1 MKCPDCRAK
10 LNDFET
16 FWDCPECG
24 YFKVKA
30 KYIKLEEQNE
40 NFLEKLLGNNDIPE
54 GCTACDNPTYP
65 DCQYSCPMFDD

>member
-30 KYIKLEEQNE
+30 KYKNLRSRTKI
-40 NFLEKLLGNNDIPE
+40 FLKN
-54 GCTACDNPTYP
+54 Y
-65 DCQYSCPMFDD
+65 

>member
-40 NFLEKLLGNNDIPE
+40 NFL
-54 GCTACDNPTYP
+54 
-65 DCQYSCPMFDD
+65 